1 MRQVSRT
8 RENDPLE
15 YMLPL
20 RVEAEYF
27 PMGFPLQISTNFQPA
42 LDPAAL
48 MWSRFPKL
56 FDQPAMRLKIA
67 VSSDSTNALPA
78 GTPILRG
85 QEHLLSIVADRA
97 NFATA
102 DLDTGFAHIRVSREV
117 ASDPAYFRYH
127 FLEPMAYVLIAARHI
142 AFVHASCIAL
152 DGRAVLLSGASG
164 MGKTCLAYAC
174 ARRGWTF
181 LSGDAVAVANAG
193 RSHRIVGRP
202 FEIRFRHTAA
212 RLFPEL
218 AGFPRALRPN
228 GKTDIEADP
237 KALNMKS
244 AVEGTAS
251 RLVFL
256 DRGLD
261 RADQVATVSLQ
272 PLSSEEAR
280 RELEQG
286 ILFGDHSVRERQ
298 GQTLDRLA
306 QLPAARLRYSDLDT
320 AELALREF
328 VGTGA

>member
-1 MRQVSRT
+1 MQPLSHARQ
-8 RENDPLE
+8 NDPLE

-20 RVEAEYF
+20 RFEAEYF
-27 PMGFPLQISTNFQPA
+27 PMGFPLQIATNFQPV
-42 LDPAAL
+42 LDPAAV

-56 FDQPAMRLKIA
+56 FDQPPMRLKIA
-67 VSSDSTNALPA
+67 VSGDSANALPA
-78 GTPILRG
+78 DTPVLRG

-102 DLDTGFAHIRVSREV
+102 DLDSGFAHICISREV

-127 FLEPMAYVLIAARHI
+127 FLEPIAYVLIAARHI

-218 AGFPRALRPN
+218 AGFPRALRPS

-237 KALNMKS
+237 KDLSMQS
-244 AVEGTAS
+244 AVEGRAT

-256 DRGLD
+256 DRMD
-261 RADQVATVSLQ
+261 ARTTTSLHT
-272 PLSSEEAR
+272 LSTEEAR

-286 ILFGDHSVRERQ
+286 ILFGDHSIRERQ
-298 GQTLDRLA
+298 GRTLDRLA
-306 QLPAARLRYSDLDT
+306 QLPTARLRYSDLDA

>member
-1 MRQVSRT
+1 MQPLSRT
-8 RENDPLE
+8 RPNDPLD

-20 RVEAEYF
+20 RFEAEYF
-27 PMGFPLQISTNFQPA
+27 PMGFLLRIATNFQPA
-42 LDPAAL
+42 LNPAAL

-56 FDQPAMRLKIA
+56 FDQPAMRLKIT
-67 VSSDSTNALPA
+67 VSGDSACSLPA
-78 GTPILRG
+78 DPPVLRG

-102 DLDTGFAHIRVSREV
+102 DLDSGFAHICVSREV

-127 FLEPMAYVLIAARHI
+127 FLEPIAYVMIAARHI

-152 DGRAVLLSGASG
+152 NGRAVLLCGSSG

-181 LSGDAVAVANAG
+181 LSGDAVAVATAG
-193 RSHRIVGRP
+193 DSHRIIGRP

-218 AGFPRALRPN
+218 ARLPLALRPS

-237 KALNMKS
+237 RDLNISS

-256 DRGLD
+256 DRSDRPTGTSLD
-261 RADQVATVSLQ
+261 A
-272 PLSSEEAR
+272 LSAEEAR

-286 ILFGDHSVRERQ
+286 ILFGDHSIRERH
-298 GQTLDRLA
+298 GRTLDRLA
-306 QLPAARLRYSDLDT
+306 QLPAARLHYFGVDP

-328 VGTGA
+328 IGMGE

>member
-1 MRQVSRT
+1 
-8 RENDPLE
+8 
-15 YMLPL
+15 MLPL
-20 RVEAEYF
+20 RFEAEYF
-27 PMGFPLQISTNFQPA
+27 PMGFPLQIATNFQPA
-42 LDPAAL
+42 LNPAAL

-67 VSSDSTNALPA
+67 VSGDSANALPA
-78 GTPILRG
+78 DAPVLRG

-102 DLDTGFAHIRVSREV
+102 DLDSGFAHICVSREV

-127 FLEPMAYVLIAARHI
+127 FLEPIAYVLIAARHI

-152 DGRAVLLSGASG
+152 DGHAVLLCGASG
-164 MGKTCLAYAC
+164 VGKTCLAYAC

-181 LSGDAVAVANAG
+181 LSGDAVAVANSG
-193 RSHRIVGRP
+193 ESHRIIGRP

-218 AGFPRALRPN
+218 SEFPRPLRPS

-237 KALNMKS
+237 KDLSMQS
-244 AVEGTAS
+244 SVEGRAT

-256 DRGLD
+256 DRVD
-261 RADQVATVSLQ
+261 PRTTTSLHA
-272 PLSSEEAR
+272 LSTEEAR

-286 ILFGDHSVRERQ
+286 ILFGDHSIRERQ
-298 GQTLDRLA
+298 RRTLDRLA
-306 QLPAARLRYSDLDT
+306 QLPTARLRYSDLDA